1 MFTTNL
7 LIDMLIECK
16 ANGQVFSLTA
26 PFSLLKSSV
35 NQGVCGLNTVIVLVN
50 HGACLLNRE
59 RSVFFYR
66 QRFALQ
72 HQSCSYC
79 YFPAKI

>member
-1 MFTTNL
+1 M
-7 LIDMLIECK
+7 DMLIECK
-16 ANGQVFSLTA
+16 ASGQVFSLRA
-26 PFSLLKSSV
+26 PFSLLSSLRSSV

-59 RSVFFYR
+59 RSVFFYS

-72 HQSCSYC
+72 HQ
-79 YFPAKI
+79 